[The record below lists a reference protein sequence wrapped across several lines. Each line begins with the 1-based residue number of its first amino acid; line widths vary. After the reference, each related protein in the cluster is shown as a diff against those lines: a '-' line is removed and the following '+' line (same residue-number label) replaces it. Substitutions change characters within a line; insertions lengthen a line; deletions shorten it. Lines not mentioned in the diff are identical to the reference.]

1 MIWGSDPISIYINHS
16 QTKLSETS
24 PKCPHGVQ
32 FSEETTNQGTTLA
45 KTQAILHSPDFQG
58 LNTHP
63 KTKVSGT
70 SPKCPQDNQFS
81 KGTNPD
87 TTLAQAHAIFT
98 RPDFQR
104 LNAHQE

>member
-1 MIWGSDPISIYINHS
+1 MIWGSDPVSIYTNHS
-16 QTKLSETS
+16 QAKLSEIS
-24 PKCPHGVQ
+24 SKCPQGVQ

-45 KTQAILHSPDFQG
+45 KTQAIFLSPDFQG

-70 SPKCPQDNQFS
+70 SPKCPQDNQFP

-87 TTLAQAHAIFT
+87 TTLSQAHAIFT
-98 RPDFQR
+98 SPDFQR

>member
-1 MIWGSDPISIYINHS
+1 MIWGSNPISIYTNHS

-24 PKCPHGVQ
+24 PKCPQGVQ

-45 KTQAILHSPDFQG
+45 KTQVILPGPDFQG
-58 LNTHP
+58 LSTHP

-70 SPKCPQDNQFS
+70 SPNCLQDNQFS
-81 KGTNPD
+81 KDTNPD

-98 RPDFQR
+98 SPDFQR
-104 LNAHQE
+104 LNAHQD